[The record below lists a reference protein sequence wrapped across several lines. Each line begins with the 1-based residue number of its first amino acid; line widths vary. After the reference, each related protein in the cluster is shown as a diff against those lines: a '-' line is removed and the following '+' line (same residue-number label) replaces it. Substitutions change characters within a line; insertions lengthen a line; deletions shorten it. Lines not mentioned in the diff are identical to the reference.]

1 MALTLV
7 QAKALSQD
15 KLVNQVID
23 EFVESPLMAALPFD
37 NTVKPQGGNTLAYV
51 YNRVT
56 TLPSAATRAINS
68 EYVPQETV
76 TTQQVVN
83 LKVMGGSFQ
92 IDRVLANNEVQ
103 VIAHVAFQTQQKG
116 KATKAVFHDLLING
130 DSGADATQFDG
141 LDKAV
146 TGSSTEI
153 TPAAAIALDS
163 AANIGTNHAAF
174 LYQLRM
180 LIGKM
185 DGVTHL
191 LMNSQMYAVFQ
202 SLADRVANVRYERNA
217 LGQDV
222 LMYGEAALVKLGD
235 KAGTSNPIIPI
246 DGATGETAIYAI
258 RVGLDG
264 VHGVSPD
271 GNTLVNVFLPDMTA
285 PGAVKTGEVEFVA
298 AIALKATKAAG
309 VLRKIKV
316 Q

>member
-23 EFVESPLMAALPFD
+23 EFIESPLMAALPFD

-56 TLPSAATRAINS
+56 TQPSAATRAINS

-83 LKVMGGSFQ
+83 LKIMGGSFQ
-92 IDRVLANNEVQ
+92 IDRALANNEVQ
-103 VIAHVAFQTQQKG
+103 VISHVAFQTQQKA
-116 KATKAVFHDLLING
+116 KATKALFHDLLING

-141 LDKAV
+141 LDKAL
-146 TGSSTEI
+146 TGSTTELI
-153 TPAAAIALDS
+153 PGAAIALDS

-191 LMNSQMYAVFQ
+191 LMNRQMYAVFQ

-246 DGATGETAIYAI
+246 SAGGETAIYAI